1 MHKSRVAVSIVDK
14 LGVPSGYSTD
24 DFESAILRDLR
35 FVLNSSLSHIYGLEE
50 FPHVAASLLT
60 IGVSNFGGVPIGSRR
75 DAERKVGSA
84 IKEAIIRFEPRLTDI
99 SVTPRS
105 GDLLGFDVNAR
116 IACGTGQ
123 HAEVSLT
130 ATLETTLS
138 DDSGWRKSGRLR
150 LDED

>member
-1 MHKSRVAVSIVDK
+1 MLKSRMAVSIVDK
-14 LGVPSGYSTD
+14 LGVPSEYLTD

-35 FVLNSSLSHIYGLEE
+35 FVLNSSLSQICELEE
-50 FPHVAASLLT
+50 FPHASASLLT

-84 IKEAIIRFEPRLTDI
+84 IKEAIMRFEPRLTNI

-105 GDLLGFDVNAR
+105 GDLLSFDVNAR
-116 IACGTGQ
+116 IACGTGL
-123 HAEVSLT
+123 HSEVSLT
-130 ATLETTLS
+130 ATLETAVN
-138 DDSGWRKSGRLR
+138 DDPGLQRSGRLR